1 MELEMYWG
9 LFCGLGVLFLAKA
22 AWANPACVVCT
33 VAIGASLEL
42 ARALGISDEVVGL
55 WAGALFAL
63 LGYWL
68 ILWFERKGWRFAGRD
83 WLLMALS
90 LASIGFMY
98 MGELEYSPQII
109 GCFYIDSFLLAA
121 LAGAALYVVS
131 QKLYA
136 YMKAANGGRA
146 HFPFE
151 KVVLP
156 LVMLAGASWW
166 VNLYTF

>member
-1 MELEMYWG
+1 MYWG
-9 LFCGLGVLFLAKA
+9 LFVSLGMLFSIKA

-33 VAIGASLEL
+33 VAIGASLEI

-55 WAGALFAL
+55 WGGALFAL

-68 ILWFERKGWRFAGRD
+68 IWWFERKGWRFVGRD

-98 MGELEYSPQII
+98 MGELEYSPQVI
-109 GCFYIDSFLLAA
+109 GCLYMDSFLLAA
-121 LAGAALYVVS
+121 LIGAALYVGS

-136 YMKAANGGRA
+136 GMKAANGGYA
-146 HFPFE
+146 HFAFE

-156 LVMLAGASWW
+156 LVMLAAVSWV
-166 VNLYTF
+166 VNFYTI